1 MSATLTL
8 FTQQGYFK
16 TSVHDIARESGMS
29 IGSIYHHFKD
39 KEGVAK
45 ALYSQMIERMSLE
58 LMEIKQ
64 RHHSAHD
71 RCLAIVELMFSIT
84 EHEPQIMEFMLYSKH
99 REFLPNEKPVCS
111 SKPFELMREMV
122 KEGMLSG
129 EVRQMD
135 LMVASTCL
143 FGGPIRMITSHLDQ
157 LLERPLSSYIGEI
170 WDCSWKA
177 ISV

>member
-1 MSATLTL
+1 
-8 FTQQGYFK
+8 
-16 TSVHDIARESGMS
+16 
-29 IGSIYHHFKD
+29 
-39 KEGVAK
+39 
-45 ALYSQMIERMSLE
+45 
-58 LMEIKQ
+58 
-64 RHHSAHD
+64 
-71 RCLAIVELMFSIT
+71 MFSIT
-84 EHEPQIMEFMLYSKH
+84 EHEPQIMAFMLYSKH

-122 KEGMLSG
+122 KEGMQSG

-157 LLERPLSSYIGEI
+157 LLENPLSSYINEVWG
-170 WDCSWKA
+170 CSWKA